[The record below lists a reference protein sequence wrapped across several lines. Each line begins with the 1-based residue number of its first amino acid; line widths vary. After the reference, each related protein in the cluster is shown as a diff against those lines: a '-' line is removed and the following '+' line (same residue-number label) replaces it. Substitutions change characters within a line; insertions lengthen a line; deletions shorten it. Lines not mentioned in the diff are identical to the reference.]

1 MQDLS
6 KYSLAQLRA
15 LEVQVIEELKT
26 RHYLSVSKAREQI
39 LYIAQTAG
47 VSVEKLMASK
57 GPRASKADK
66 ADKASKADKTP
77 KDAGAAPKYRNPDDP
92 AQQWGGRGRQPAW
105 VKTWIASGKSMD
117 DAKA

>member
-66 ADKASKADKTP
+66 ADKASKAQVP
-77 KDAGAAPKYRNPDDP
+77 QSRRPGP
-92 AQQWGGRGRQPAW
+92 AMGWARPPTGLGENLDRVRQVDGRRKGVTAL
-105 VKTWIASGKSMD
+105 S
-117 DAKA
+117 

>member
-15 LEVQVIEELKT
+15 LEVQVIDELKT

-57 GPRASKADK
+57 GPRTSKAGK
-66 ADKASKADKTP
+66 AEKTP
-77 KDAGAAPKYRNPDDP
+77 KAASADAKYRNPDDP
-92 AQQWGGRGRQPAW
+92 SQQWAGRGRQPAW
-105 VKTWIASGKSMD
+105 VKAWLASGKSLD